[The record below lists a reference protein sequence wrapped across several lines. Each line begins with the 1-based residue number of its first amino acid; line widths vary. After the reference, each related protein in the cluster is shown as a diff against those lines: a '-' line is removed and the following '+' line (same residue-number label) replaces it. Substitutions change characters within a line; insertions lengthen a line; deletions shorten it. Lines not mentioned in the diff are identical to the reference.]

1 MLATDSPIAMSG
13 VHTVPKSTCGEPRQP
28 THVPVNKNGITTPS
42 GAKVL
47 KSCERIH
54 GKAWFSLL
62 TVRNHREICFF
73 EARNGVPQSLF
84 FG

>member
-1 MLATDSPIAMSG
+1 MCP
-13 VHTVPKSTCGEPRQP
+13 ST
-28 THVPVNKNGITTPS
+28 NGITTPS

-62 TVRNHREICFF
+62 TVRNHREIYFF
-73 EARNGVPQSLF
+73 EACNCVPQSLF